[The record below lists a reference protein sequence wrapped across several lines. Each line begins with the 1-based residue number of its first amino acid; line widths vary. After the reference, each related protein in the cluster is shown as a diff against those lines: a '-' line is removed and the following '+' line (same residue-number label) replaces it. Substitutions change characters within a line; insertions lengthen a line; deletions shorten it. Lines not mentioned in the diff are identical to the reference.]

1 MGLKKRAI
9 LWSLMGFCAVLNAL
23 DYDTLDPK
31 YYKYIKYY
39 KAYEDKEVEELI
51 RDLKRANAK
60 SGLILGINT
69 GFFYNHEIMVKTNS
83 SSITGNILNYL
94 FAYGLRFGYQ
104 TFRPS
109 FFARLVKP
117 NIIGRRIYIQY
128 YGGAPKK
135 AGFGSV
141 GFQSVML
148 NGDFLLD
155 FPLPFVGK
163 YLYMGGYMGL
173 GLGVV
178 AHGVNYTAEWG
189 MSFNAGLALTVLE
202 KNRIE
207 FEFKILN
214 NFPFL
219 QSNSSKETWWGAIA
233 SIGYQYVF

>member
-9 LWSLMGFCAVLNAL
+9 LWSLMGFYAGLSAL

-178 AHGVNYTAEWG
+178 AHG
-189 MSFNAGLALTVLE
+189 
-202 KNRIE
+202 
-207 FEFKILN
+207 
-214 NFPFL
+214 
-219 QSNSSKETWWGAIA
+219 
-233 SIGYQYVF
+233 

>member
-1 MGLKKRAI
+1 MGLERQKFLALLLGVCTHLGAI
-9 LWSLMGFCAVLNAL
+9 

-60 SGLILGINT
+60 SGLILGVNT
-69 GFFYNHEIMVKTNS
+69 GFFYNHEIMLKTNS

-104 TFRPS
+104 TFKPS
-109 FFARLVKP
+109 LFARLVKP
-117 NIIGRRIYIQY
+117 NIIGRRVYIQY

-135 AGFGSV
+135 AEFGNV
-141 GFQSVML
+141 GFQSVMI

-173 GLGVV
+173 GLGVI
-178 AHGVNYTAEWG
+178 AQGTNHNAEWG
-189 MSFNAGLALTVLE
+189 MSFNTGLAITVLE

-207 FEFKILN
+207 FEFKVLN

-219 QSNSSKETWWGAIA
+219 HANPSSQTWWGALA
-233 SIGYQYVF
+233 SVGYQYVF

>member
-1 MGLKKRAI
+1 MGFNKQAVL
-9 LWSLMGFCAVLNAL
+9 LSLMGFYTGLNAL

-51 RDLKRANAK
+51 KNLKRANAK

-109 FFARLVKP
+109 FFARLVRP

-128 YGGAPKK
+128 YGGVPKK
-135 AGFGSV
+135 ADFGSV

-178 AHGVNYTAEWG
+178 SHGINYTAEWG
-189 MSFNAGLALTVLE
+189 MSFNAGLALTILE

-207 FEFKILN
+207 FGLKILN

-219 QSNSSKETWWGAIA
+219 QSSSSKETWWGAIA
-233 SIGYQYVF
+233 NIGYQYVF